1 MHNKIS
7 HRFIKAES
15 KSKSLLLH
23 SHTGLGDHII
33 CNGMAHAFAD
43 TYDKVYLIHIKMF
56 GDSIRALYRGHHKIE
71 LIEFPDIDVTKNAMG
86 EVRKAASDRNAE
98 LLSVA
103 DPLLYYPQRLLVNNK
118 GDIIQM
124 HIATNFE
131 RQFYEIAGLPFCY
144 RYTRAVM
151 PESTESSRK
160 LLQDLTAGEDFVL
173 IHNASSQSEGY
184 PIALDQVTKHPNLRR
199 VYVKPGHTNNI
210 FDYVDLIKR
219 ATEIH
224 TVGSSFYCIVDSM
237 FNQTTA
243 KLFFHDLVMKH
254 ETQINTVWN
263 EFKWNVVSYNARF

>member
-1 MHNKIS
+1 
-7 HRFIKAES
+7 
-15 KSKSLLLH
+15 
-23 SHTGLGDHII
+23 
-33 CNGMAHAFAD
+33 MAHAFTD
-43 TYDKVYLIHIKMF
+43 IYDKVYIIHIKIF
-56 GDSIRALYRGHHKIE
+56 GESVRALYQGHQKIA
-71 LIEFPDIDVTKNAMG
+71 LIEFPDVDVTKDAMN

-103 DPLLYYPQRLLVNNK
+103 DPLLQYPQRLLVNNEGK
-118 GDIIQM
+118 IIRM
-124 HIATNFE
+124 HVAANFD

-151 PESTESSRK
+151 PGSTESSRK

-210 FDYVDLIKR
+210 FDYIDLVKN
-219 ATEIH
+219 ASEIH
-224 TVGSSFYCIVDSM
+224 TVGSSFHHVVDSM
-237 FNQTTA
+237 FKQTKAT
-243 KLFFHDLVMKH
+243 LFFHDLMLKH